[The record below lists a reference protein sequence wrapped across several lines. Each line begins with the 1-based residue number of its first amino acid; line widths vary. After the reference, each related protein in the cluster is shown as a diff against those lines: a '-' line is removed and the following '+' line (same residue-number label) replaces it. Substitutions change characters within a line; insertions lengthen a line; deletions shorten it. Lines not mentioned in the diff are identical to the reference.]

1 VGGAGSFIRVRCD
14 NVPKA
19 VEELNNTHDA
29 VFEISMKLLDRYV
42 AKNFMIGYCIAFCV
56 LIGLRIIIDLFVNLD
71 EFTEHADLGALAVTG
86 NILSFYTLHSLLY
99 FRDFAGMITVVAA
112 AFSLGKMIHSNEL
125 VAVMASGVSL
135 KRVIVPIVLLSFL
148 LTGLLVIDQ
157 EFLIPPFSDKLV
169 RGQDALPGQE
179 TYDVWFIDDDNG
191 SLICTEE
198 FDVKT
203 STMYKPTII
212 IRSKKADSVV
222 WEVTGR
228 ISAEKAVYN
237 PETGRWD
244 LINGQ
249 LIEKGSQTGAQ
260 PIASYASNITPKDIP
275 VMRRSRNITM
285 LSSHQ
290 LAVLSAQ
297 RTKVKDLA
305 QLYSQKHFRITDPI
319 ISLVMLMVSLPILVC
334 RDPKSMKSAIMIS
347 FATTTACFVTVFVC
361 KMLAVEVIFDRVMPE
376 LWAWLPV
383 FIFAPIAF
391 IELDSMKT

>member
-1 VGGAGSFIRVRCD
+1 
-14 NVPKA
+14 
-19 VEELNNTHDA
+19 
-29 VFEISMKLLDRYV
+29 MKILDKYI
-42 AKNFMIGYCIAFCV
+42 AKNFLIGYAIAFCV

-71 EFTEHADLGALAVTG
+71 EFTEHADLGVLAVVG
-86 NILSFYTLHSLLY
+86 NILGFYALHSLLY

-112 AFSLGKMIHSNEL
+112 AFSLGKMIHFNEL

-135 KRVIVPIVLLSFL
+135 KRVIVPIIFLSFL
-148 LTGLLVIDQ
+148 LTGLLAIDQ

-228 ISAEKAVYN
+228 ISADKAVYN
-237 PETGRWD
+237 PKAGRWD
-244 LINGQ
+244 LTNGQ
-249 LIEKGSQTGAQ
+249 LIEKGSLAGAL
-260 PIASYASNITPKDIP
+260 PVASYASNITPRDIP
-275 VMRRSRNITM
+275 VMRKAQHITL

-290 LAVLSAQ
+290 LSLLANQ
-297 RTKVKDLA
+297 KTKIKDLA
-305 QLYSQKHFRITDPI
+305 QLYSQKHFRITDPLI
-319 ISLVMLMVSLPILVC
+319 NLVMLMVCLPILVC
-334 RDPKSMKSAIMIS
+334 RDPKAMKSAIMIS
-347 FATTTACFVTVFVC
+347 FATTSACFVITFVC
-361 KMLAVEVIFDRVMPE
+361 KMFAVEAIFDRVIPE

-383 FIFAPIAF
+383 FIFAPIAVL
-391 IELDSMKT
+391 ELDSMKT

>member
-1 VGGAGSFIRVRCD
+1 
-14 NVPKA
+14 
-19 VEELNNTHDA
+19 
-29 VFEISMKLLDRYV
+29 MKILDKYV
-42 AKNFMIGYCIAFCV
+42 VKNFLIGYCIAFCV
-56 LIGLRIIIDLFVNLD
+56 LMGLRIVIDLFVNLD
-71 EFTEHADLGALAVTG
+71 EFTENADLGLFAVIR
-86 NILSFYTLHSLLY
+86 NIISFYSLHSLLY

-112 AFSLGKMIHSNEL
+112 AFSLGKMIHFNEL

-135 KRVIVPIVLLSFL
+135 KRVIVPIILLSLL
-148 LTGLLVIDQ
+148 LTSLLVIDQ
-157 EFLIPPFSDKLV
+157 ELLIPPFSDKLV
-169 RGQDALPGQE
+169 RGQDAVPGQE
-179 TYDVWFIDDDNG
+179 VYDVWFIDDGNG

-212 IRSKKADSVV
+212 LRSRKADSAV

-237 PETGRWD
+237 SETSRWD

-249 LIEKGSQTGAQ
+249 LIEKGSQAGAQ
-260 PIASYASNITPKDIP
+260 PIASYASDITPKDIP
-275 VMRRSRNITM
+275 VMRKSRYITL

-290 LAVLSAQ
+290 LSVLAHQ

-319 ISLVMLMVSLPILVC
+319 ISLVMLMVCLPILVC
-334 RDPKSMKSAIMIS
+334 RDPKSMKSAIVIS
-347 FATTTACFVTVFVC
+347 FGTTAACFIVTFLC
-361 KMLAVEVIFDRVMPE
+361 KMLAVEAIFDRVMPE
-376 LWAWLPV
+376 FWAWLPV
-383 FIFAPIAF
+383 FIFAPIAL